1 MMWSLITGKIIFKL
15 KAIDGNLLAEE
26 IDFNCY
32 HVGTIESLN
41 NKS

>member
-1 MMWSLITGKIIFKL
+1 MMSLITGKIILL

-41 NKS
+41 NINHE